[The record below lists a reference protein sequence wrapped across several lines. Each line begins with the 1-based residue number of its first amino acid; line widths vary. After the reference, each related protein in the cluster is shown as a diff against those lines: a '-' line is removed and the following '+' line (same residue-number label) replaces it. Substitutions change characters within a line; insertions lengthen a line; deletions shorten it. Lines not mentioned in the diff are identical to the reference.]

1 MVRRRKKKIR
11 WKAVLL
17 LAVFVA
23 IMVPIRNRFRHIT
36 KDLAITQAKN
46 QTSDLINDAISE
58 QMAVDGIEYDRIIY
72 FEKDLQGRIT
82 ALKTNMNELNRL
94 KTETLNRINNQ
105 ILALDTHDIGIPLG
119 NVLLSEL
126 FSGKG
131 PMIPVRV
138 ISISNSDGDF
148 SSTFSEAGINQTL
161 HQLHMSVSVDVTI
174 LVLNETES
182 FHIASQVVVAETVIV
197 GTVPETFLSAGSLS
211 TP

>member
-1 MVRRRKKKIR
+1 MARRGKNRLR
-11 WKAVLL
+11 LRLVLL
-17 LAVFVA
+17 LVIIVA
-23 IMVPIRNRFRHIT
+23 AGIPIRNRFRDIT

-58 QMAVDGIEYDRIIY
+58 QMSVDGIQYDRIIY

-82 ALKTNMNELNRL
+82 ALKTNMNEMNRL
-94 KTETLNRINNQ
+94 KTEILNRINNE
-105 ILALDTHDIGIPLG
+105 ILALDTNDIGIPLG
-119 NVLLSEL
+119 NVIFSEI

-131 PMIPVRV
+131 PTLPVKV

-148 SSTFSEAGINQTL
+148 SSNFSEAGINQTL
-161 HQLHMSVSVDVTI
+161 HQLNMSVSVDVTI

-182 FHIASQVVVAETVIV
+182 FHISSQVVVAETVIV
-197 GTVPETFLSAGSLS
+197 GTVPETFLTAGDFT